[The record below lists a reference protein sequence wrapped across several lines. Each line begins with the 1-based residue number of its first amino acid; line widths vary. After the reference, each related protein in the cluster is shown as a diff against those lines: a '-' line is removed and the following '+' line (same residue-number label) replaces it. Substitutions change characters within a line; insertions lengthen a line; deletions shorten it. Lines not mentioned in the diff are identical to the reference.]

1 MICVFS
7 WIVDQMLLKT
17 YNSVEHTSS
26 QEVSK
31 SMKNHLNDLKT
42 VEGIET
48 QTFSIWIYKNFE

>member
-1 MICVFS
+1 
-7 WIVDQMLLKT
+7 MLLKT

-48 QTFSIWIYKNFE
+48 QTFSIWIYKNFEKRA